1 MKNLKI
7 PHLHLSTILSTFVEL
22 KPNSFTMRVSKS
34 YYIPFLFLISLLMV
48 SCYPQDNH
56 DYPKTVNIG
65 RDGGVHYIDGIEIMS
80 VWIIDDHSNNIS
92 ESIEYED
99 SIVQKAQWLT
109 VVTYPDSRGL
119 KIIAEPMTG
128 NEKKRELRL
137 EYSWGDS
144 WGMTKVIQK

>member
-1 MKNLKI
+1 
-7 PHLHLSTILSTFVEL
+7 
-22 KPNSFTMRVSKS
+22 MRVSKS

-109 VVTYPDSRGL
+109 VVT
-119 KIIAEPMTG
+119 
-128 NEKKRELRL
+128 
-137 EYSWGDS
+137 
-144 WGMTKVIQK
+144 